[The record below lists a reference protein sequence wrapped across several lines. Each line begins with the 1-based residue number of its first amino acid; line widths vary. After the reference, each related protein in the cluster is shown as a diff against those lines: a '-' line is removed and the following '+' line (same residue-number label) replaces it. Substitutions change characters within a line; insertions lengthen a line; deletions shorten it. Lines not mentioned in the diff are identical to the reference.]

1 MQIKILLFASC
12 RDLVGAKHV
21 ELSVRDGTTV
31 GELKQQIVKDYPR
44 MRGITPSLS
53 TAINME
59 YVGDD
64 AVLKSSDE
72 VALIPPVSG
81 GQDI

>member
-1 MQIKILLFASC
+1 MLIKILLFASC
-12 RDLVGAKHV
+12 RELIGAKHL
-21 ELSVRDGTTV
+21 ELSVRDGLTV
-31 GELKQQIVKDYPR
+31 GQLKQQIVRDYPQ

-64 AVLKSSDE
+64 AVLNSSDE

-81 GQDI
+81 GQDV